1 MDCAE
6 RGVRIPDAVRDH
18 PFVTI
23 LALALLAR
31 LVLMPL
37 LTYDYD
43 IYHWG
48 LIIENIQSG
57 NGLYDTAGYYY
68 TPVWG
73 YILGSMSAFMDAFLN
88 VDVFGVRFTELFPV
102 ENLICKFHIATA
114 TTIGFNLF
122 IKSFLVMVDFAVALL
137 LFKLTEE
144 RTSDRGKAMTASA
157 LWLFSLPVI
166 YMSAIQAQFDSI
178 SAFLL
183 LLTVYLIYK
192 DHTFVG
198 GMVFA
203 ISVLLKF
210 FPAFCIIVFIGYVW
224 AKHRDDGLA
233 VRKVASAV
241 IGAALMA
248 SVLVMPQVL
257 DGTWS
262 DALSF
267 VTGRMDRNTNLAQ
280 AAWSYMGMFV
290 MVAGML
296 LCGWLMIREREDI
309 DRRFFELTMMA
320 LVLATVT
327 ALTPQYFMVFLPL
340 LCLYIADGG
349 RRLIRCWALITFG
362 AFFAAITINNMSLLL
377 SLSEF
382 TGLVSPGWVVSAMQW
397 MESIGGGDFT
407 LVSVL
412 NCIGNIIQLAG
423 LVFLVLIYFREH
435 ATKIC
440 GRIGPALDWM
450 SGEYEGQEN

>member
-1 MDCAE
+1 ME
-6 RGVRIPDAVRDH
+6 RREIGARVPDAVRNH
-18 PFVTI
+18 PFVTM
-23 LALALLAR
+23 LCLALLVR

-73 YILGSMSAFMDAFLN
+73 YILGSMSAFMDAFLD
-88 VDVFGVRFTELFPV
+88 VDVFGVRFTELVPV
-102 ENLICKFHIATA
+102 ENLICKFHIATV

-122 IKSFLVMVDFAVALL
+122 IKSFLVVVDFAVAALL
-137 LFKLTEE
+137 YKLTED
-144 RTSDRGKAMTASA
+144 RTSDRGKALTASA

-166 YMSAIQAQFDSI
+166 YMSSVQAQFDSI

-192 DHTFVG
+192 DRTFLG
-198 GMVFA
+198 GMIFA

-210 FPAFCIIVFIGYVW
+210 FPAFCILVFIGYVYV
-224 AKHRDDGLA
+224 KHRDDGLA
-233 VRKVASAV
+233 ARKISMAV
-241 IGAALMA
+241 IGAVLMA
-248 SVLVMPQVL
+248 AVLVMPQIL
-257 DGTWS
+257 DGTWQ

-267 VTGRMDRNTNLAQ
+267 VTGRVDRNTEIPEML
-280 AAWSYMGMFV
+280 WSYFGMFV
-290 MVAGML
+290 MIAGML
-296 LCGWLMIREREDI
+296 LCGWLMFKTKEDI
-309 DRRFFELTMMA
+309 DRKFFELTMMA
-320 LVLATVT
+320 LVFATLT

-340 LCLYIADGG
+340 LCLYIADDG
-349 RRLIRCWALITFG
+349 RRLLRCWAVIAFG

-382 TGLVSPGWVVSAMQW
+382 TDLVSPDWVVSAMQW
-397 MESIGGGDFT
+397 MESVGSGDVT

-412 NCIGNIIQLAG
+412 NGTGNIIQLIG
-423 LVFLVLIYFREH
+423 LVFLVLIYFKDRVIE
-435 ATKIC
+435 IC

>member
-1 MDCAE
+1 MDFKEA
-6 RGVRIPDAVRDH
+6 GTGIPDAVRNH
-18 PFVTI
+18 PFITM
-23 LALALLAR
+23 LALALLVR

-73 YILGSMSAFMDAFLN
+73 YILGSMSAFMDAFLSL
-88 VDVFGVRFTELFPV
+88 DVFGVRFTELIPV
-102 ENLICKFHIATA
+102 ENLVCKFHIATT
-114 TTIGFNLF
+114 TTIWFNIF
-122 IKSFLVMVDFAVALL
+122 IKSFLVIVDFAVAALL
-137 LFKLTEE
+137 YKLAEE
-144 RTSDRGKAMTASA
+144 RTADRGKALTASA

-166 YMSAIQAQFDSI
+166 YMSAVQAQFDSI

-192 DHTFVG
+192 DRTFLG
-198 GMVFA
+198 GMVFS

-210 FPAFCIIVFIGYVW
+210 FPAFCIIVFIGYVFV
-224 AKHRDDGLA
+224 KHRDDGLA
-233 VRKVASAV
+233 FRKISLAV
-241 IGAALMA
+241 IGAGLMA
-248 SVLVMPQVL
+248 AVLTMPQIL
-257 DGTWS
+257 DGTWQ

-267 VTGRMDRNTNLAQ
+267 VTGRMDRNTEIPEML
-280 AAWSYMGMFV
+280 WSYFGMFV

-296 LCGWLMIREREDI
+296 LCGWLMFRTKEDI
-309 DRRFFELTMMA
+309 DKRFFELTMVA
-320 LVLATVT
+320 LVLATLT

-349 RRLIRCWALITFG
+349 RRLLRCWAVITFG

-382 TGLVSPGWVVSAMQW
+382 TGLVSPDWVVSAMQW
-397 MESIGGGDFT
+397 MESVGIGDMT

-412 NCIGNIIQLAG
+412 NATGNVIQLIG
-423 LVFLVLIYFREH
+423 LVFLVLICFKDR
-435 ATKIC
+435 TISVC
-440 GRIGPALDWM
+440 GRIKPALDWM

>member
-6 RGVRIPDAVRDH
+6 RGMRIPGAVRDH
-18 PFVTI
+18 PFITI
-23 LALALLAR
+23 LVLALAVR

-73 YILGSMSAFMDAFLN
+73 YILGSMSAFMDLFLN
-88 VDVFGVRFTELFPV
+88 VDVFGARFTELFPV
-102 ENLICKFHIATA
+102 ENLICKFHIATVTA
-114 TTIGFNLF
+114 IGFNLF
-122 IKSFLVMVDFAVALL
+122 IKSFLVAADFAVALL
-137 LFKLTEE
+137 LYKLTEE
-144 RTSDRGKAMTASA
+144 RTSDRRKAMTASA

-166 YMSAIQAQFDSI
+166 YMSAVQAQFDSI

-183 LLTVYLIYK
+183 LLTVYLLYR
-192 DHTFVG
+192 DHAFLG
-198 GMVFA
+198 GMIFSV
-203 ISVLLKF
+203 SVLLKF

-233 VRKVASAV
+233 VRKIACAVA
-241 IGAALMA
+241 GAALMA

-257 DGTWS
+257 DGTWP

-267 VTGRMDRNTNLAQ
+267 VTGRMDRSTSIAKTV
-280 AAWSYMGMFV
+280 WSYFGMFV

-296 LCGWLMIREREDI
+296 LCGWLMFREKKDI
-309 DRRFFELTMMA
+309 DRKFFELTMVA
-320 LVLATVT
+320 LVLATAT

-340 LCLYIADGG
+340 LCLCIADGG
-349 RRLIRCWALITFG
+349 RRLVRCWIVITFG

-382 TGLVSPGWVVSAMQW
+382 TGLLSPEWVVSAMQW
-397 MESIGGGDFT
+397 MESIGEGDLT

-412 NCIGNIIQLAG
+412 NGIGNIVQLTG
-423 LVFLVLIYFREH
+423 LIFLVLIYFKDR
-435 ATKIC
+435 ALGIC
-440 GRIGPALDWM
+440 GRIRPALEWM
-450 SGEYEGQEN
+450 SGEHEGQEN